1 MDRLRS
7 VVPLVILWT
16 WSVWRGFR
24 CNLLLFSSL
33 GSHLYHD
40 CELSRSLWSL
50 ACQSPELLIARW
62 LAEVLMLCWIPRIRM
77 PRWEKP
83 TCHCWV
89 SCGFLGAGIF
99 LNPLAGCIYI
109 YKLYHRVM
117 FHISDWHVTSC
128 CLNKIHILWCF
139 IIMIILFI
147 YHTVS
152 LSLDPAV
159 ICHGVEKTLMTQ
171 GSVEWFVWSFGWA
184 QSLDLFFFMVVGQ
197 KVLTSLTS
205 LYKPTDFTL

>member
-1 MDRLRS
+1 M
-7 VVPLVILWT
+7 VVGLP
-16 WSVWRGFR
+16 
-24 CNLLLFSSL
+24 
-33 GSHLYHD
+33 
-40 CELSRSLWSL
+40 
-50 ACQSPELLIARW
+50 IARASHCKMTRW
-62 LAEVLMLCWIPRIRM
+62 GVDVVLDSKNKDAQVGKTYMSLLSFLWIFGCW
-77 PRWEKP
+77 
-83 TCHCWV
+83 H
-89 SCGFLGAGIF
+89 IF
-99 LNPLAGCIYI
+99 ESTGWMHIYI

-184 QSLDLFFFMVVGQ
+184 QSLDLFFFMLVGQ